1 MTPTKACPIVLR
13 RTQNRVEILAFE
25 HPLSGFQIVK
35 GTIEPGEPPA
45 DAAVRELREESGITG
60 VATADLGLWESG
72 FEQQIWSLHLCEP
85 TQPQPLPDTWEHHTA
100 DDDGHVFRFFWH
112 PLGEAPSE
120 QWQSLFRDALSVIG
134 ERLARMGKS

>member
-1 MTPTKACPIVLR
+1 MKPNKACPIVLR
-13 RTQNRVEILAFE
+13 RTQNGLEILAFE

-72 FEQQIWSLHLCEP
+72 YEQQVWSLHLCEP
-85 TQPQPLPDTWEHHTA
+85 MQPLPDAWEHRTA

-112 PLGEAPSE
+112 PLGEALSE
-120 QWQSLFRDALSVIG
+120 QWHSLYRDALSTIG
-134 ERLARMGKS
+134 MRLAQMGKS